1 MQIIKE
7 QKAGIIGELQ
17 GQPIRQYDDSITV
30 LFRDNE
36 ERINNK
42 VITHKGIKY
51 YFGCS
56 NRQQD
61 GTYIATMWKTRP
73 VY

>member
-1 MQIIKE
+1 MQIIE
-7 QKAGIIGELQ
+7 ETKAGIIGEIN

-30 LFRDNE
+30 LFKNDQ

-42 VITHKGIKY
+42 IVTHKGIKY

-61 GTYIATMWKTRP
+61 GSYIATMWKNKP